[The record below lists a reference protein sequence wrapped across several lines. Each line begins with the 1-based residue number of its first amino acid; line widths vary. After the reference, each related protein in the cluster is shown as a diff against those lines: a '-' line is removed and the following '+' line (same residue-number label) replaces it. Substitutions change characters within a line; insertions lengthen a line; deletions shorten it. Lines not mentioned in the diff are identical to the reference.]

1 MAAFADIRPKNP
13 HMVFFDSY
21 GQSPEKEVV
30 VLMHRWKQQYD
41 AMPGTSIPMKLFYS
55 KIKHQTKDSQ
65 CGMYSIY
72 FLYCSIFEI
81 PMGHRVPDDVVEWM
95 RHFFFRYKQRRSKK

>member
-1 MAAFADIRPKNP
+1 
-13 HMVFFDSY
+13 
-21 GQSPEKEVV
+21 
-30 VLMHRWKQQYD
+30 
-41 AMPGTSIPMKLFYS
+41 
-55 KIKHQTKDSQ
+55 
-65 CGMYSIY
+65 MYSIY